1 MVGKE
6 RGGGGRAVK
15 QNIPWTV
22 MRLNTV
28 SPVQARLTRSGLGM
42 RLRTRLNPQVG
53 SRTNQQNEEIK
64 PDDVFLVS
72 TEGLAGAV
80 YKNSSCEILLH
91 DIFICCGLE
100 TPDTTFLL
108 SNLTTLSWLAQQWFI
123 RRPFSSVME
132 IQAPSPLSMR
142 QICWPAMF
150 TSHHERTAV
159 ICQLENMTDWTK
171 WRGRGE
177 GGSED
182 GLKYK
187 TRDR

>member
-53 SRTNQQNEEIK
+53 SQTNQQNKEIK

-142 QICWPAMF
+142 QIC
-150 TSHHERTAV
+150 
-159 ICQLENMTDWTK
+159 
-171 WRGRGE
+171 
-177 GGSED
+177 
-182 GLKYK
+182 
-187 TRDR
+187 